1 MRIVYLTQS
10 YPPMISGAALF
21 AQQVAE
27 AMAQHGHQVLVI
39 AASDRDDPY
48 LLENGNLTVLRLQSI
63 HNPMRVGQRFLFCP
77 RREVMK
83 ALHDFH
89 PEVIHAHEPLQM
101 GLLGL
106 EYAKRAHIPITLTIH
121 QLPSFVASYLPNLFK
136 AHAETVLWAYARWLA
151 QKFTSI
157 ITPTQTISTL
167 VSEMTGLQTN
177 TIGYGMDLRTFHPL
191 LSCDED
197 IAIRQKWN
205 LPPSVP
211 ILLHVGRL
219 DTDKRVERV
228 IHAAAQTLT
237 QSNAHLLIIGDGT
250 QKPAL
255 IKLCNSLGISD
266 RVNFPGYISKEAGLP
281 EIYRIASFFITA
293 SEIETQGI
301 VLLEAAASGLP
312 IVAVRATC
320 IPEIVH
326 QGMNGYLAESADLN
340 GLSSAISVLLKDP
353 QKAKL
358 MGKASLILAAEHDL
372 HYTNNAHEQLYGQM
386 VRQVQTQRGETK
398 TGFRSQLWKRV
409 KAWANFSK

>member
-10 YPPMISGAALF
+10 YPPMISGASLF

-27 AMAQHGHQVLVI
+27 AMAQRGHQVLVI
-39 AASDRDDPY
+39 AASDRDRPY
-48 LLENGNLTVLRLQSI
+48 RMQNGDLAVLRLQSI
-63 HNPMRVGQRFLFCP
+63 HNPMRVGQRFTLYP
-77 RREVMK
+77 RQEVMK
-83 ALHDFH
+83 ALRDFH
-89 PEVIHAHEPLQM
+89 PEVIHEHEPLQM
-101 GLLGL
+101 GLLGI
-106 EYAKRAHIPITLTIH
+106 EYAKRARIPITLTIH
-121 QLPSFVASYLPNLFK
+121 QLPSFVASYLPNIFK
-136 AHAETVLWAYARWLA
+136 AWTETVLWVYARWLSR
-151 QKFTSI
+151 KFTSI
-157 ITPTQTISTL
+157 IAPTQTISRL
-167 VSEMTGLQTN
+167 VTEMTGLQTN
-177 TIGYGMDLRTFHPL
+177 TIGYGMDLQTFRPL

-197 IAIRQKWN
+197 VAIRQKWN
-205 LPPSVP
+205 LPPSIP

-219 DTDKRVERV
+219 DTDKHVERV
-228 IHAAAQTLT
+228 IHAAAQTLKGFE
-237 QSNAHLLIIGDGT
+237 AHLLIIGDGT

-255 IKLCNSLGISD
+255 IKLCKSLGISD
-266 RVNFPGYISKEAGLP
+266 RVHFPGYISKEDGLP
-281 EIYRIASFFITA
+281 EIYRIASLFTMA

-326 QGMNGYLAESADLN
+326 HGINGYLAESTDLN
-340 GLSSAISVLLKDP
+340 GLSNAMSILLKDP

-358 MGKASLILAAEHDL
+358 MGKASLTLAAKHDL
-372 HYTNNAHEQLYGQM
+372 NYTNNAHEQLYGQM

>member
-27 AMAQHGHQVLVI
+27 AMAQRGHHILVI

-48 LLENGNLTVLRLQSI
+48 LVKNDNLTILRLQSI
-63 HNPMRVGQRFLFCP
+63 HNPMRVGQRFLFYP

-83 ALHDFH
+83 ALHDFR
-89 PEVIHAHEPLQM
+89 PEIIHTHEPLQM
-101 GLLGL
+101 GMLGL
-106 EYAKRAHIPITLTIH
+106 EYATRADIPSILTIH
-121 QLPSFVASYLPNLFK
+121 QLPSFVASYLPNGFK
-136 AHAETVLWAYARWLA
+136 AYVETVLWVYARWLS

-167 VSEMTGLQTN
+167 VTEITGIQTN
-177 TIGYGMDLRTFHPL
+177 TIGYGMDLQTFRPL

-219 DTDKRVERV
+219 DTDKRTDRV
-228 IHAAAQTLT
+228 IHAAAQTLKE
-237 QSNAHLLIIGDGT
+237 SDAHLLIIGDGT

-255 IKLCNSLGISD
+255 IKLCKSLGISD
-266 RVNFPGYISKEAGLP
+266 RVHFPGYISMEAGLP
-281 EIYRIASFFITA
+281 EIYRIASLFITA

-326 QGMNGYLAESADLN
+326 HGMNGYLAESADFN
-340 GLSSAISVLLKDP
+340 GVSNAMSVLLKDP

-358 MGKASLILAAEHDL
+358 MGKASLTLAAKHDL
-372 HYTNNAHEQLYGQM
+372 HYTNNAHDQLYGQL
-386 VRQVQTQRGETK
+386 VRQVQTQRVKQK
-398 TGFRSQLWKRV
+398 TGFQSQLWKRV
-409 KAWANFSK
+409 KTWTSFSK

>member
-27 AMAQHGHQVLVI
+27 AMAQRGHQVLVI
-39 AASDRDDPY
+39 AASDRDHPY
-48 LLENGNLTVLRLQSI
+48 LVQNGALTVLRLQSI
-63 HNPMRVGQRFLFCP
+63 YNPMRIGQRFLLYP
-77 RREVMK
+77 RLEIMK

-89 PEVIHAHEPLQM
+89 PEVIHAHEPLQI
-101 GLLGL
+101 GLLGI
-106 EYAKRAHIPITLTIH
+106 EYATRANIPIILTIH
-121 QLPSFVASYLPNLFK
+121 QLPCFIASYLPNLFK
-136 AHAETVLWAYARWLA
+136 AHVETVLWIYARWLS

-167 VSEMTGLQTN
+167 VTEMTGLQAN
-177 TIGYGMDLRTFHPL
+177 TIGYGMDLHTFRPL

-219 DTDKRVERV
+219 DTDKRVDRV

-237 QSNAHLLIIGDGT
+237 ETQAHLLIIGDGT

-255 IKLCNSLGISD
+255 KKWCGSLGISD
-266 RVNFPGYISKEAGLP
+266 RVHFTGYISKEDGLP
-281 EIYRIASFFITA
+281 ELYRIASLFVTA

-312 IVAVRATC
+312 IVAMRATC

-326 QGMNGYLAESADLN
+326 HGINGYLAESTDFN
-340 GLSSAISVLLKDP
+340 GLSNAMSVLLKGP

-358 MGKASLILAAEHDL
+358 MGKASLTLASKHDL
-372 HYTNNAHEQLYGQM
+372 RYTNNAHEQLYSRL
-386 VRQVQTQRGETK
+386 VRQVQTQRVEAK
-398 TGFRSQLWKRV
+398 TGFPYRLWKRA
-409 KAWANFSK
+409 KAWTGFRK

>member
-27 AMAQHGHQVLVI
+27 AMAQRGHQVLVI
-39 AASDRDDPY
+39 AASDGDHPY
-48 LLENGNLTVLRLQSI
+48 LVQNGALTVLRLQSI
-63 HNPMRVGQRFLFCP
+63 HNPMRVGQRFLLYP

-106 EYAKRAHIPITLTIH
+106 EYATRAGIPILLTTH
-121 QLPSFVASYLPNLFK
+121 QLPSFIASYLPALFK
-136 AHAETVLWAYARWLA
+136 TGAETVLWVYARWLSR
-151 QKFTSI
+151 KFTSI
-157 ITPTQTISTL
+157 VAPTQTISGL
-167 VSEMTGLQTN
+167 VTKMTGLQTN
-177 TIGYGMDLRTFHPL
+177 TIGYGMDLQTFRPL
-191 LSCDED
+191 LSCDDETVT
-197 IAIRQKWN
+197 RQKWN
-205 LPPSVP
+205 LPPGVP

-219 DTDKRVERV
+219 DTDKHVHRVV
-228 IHAAAQTLT
+228 HASAQTLKE
-237 QSNAHLLIIGDGT
+237 SDAHLLIIGDGT

-255 IKLCNSLGISD
+255 LKLCKSLGISD
-266 RVNFPGYISKEAGLP
+266 RVHFPGYISREAGLP
-281 EIYRIASFFITA
+281 EIYRMASLFVTA

-320 IPEIVH
+320 ISEIVQH
-326 QGMNGYLAESADLN
+326 GMNGYLAESADFN
-340 GLSSAISVLLKDP
+340 GLSNAMSVLLKDP

-358 MGKASLILAAEHDL
+358 MGKASLALAARHDL
-372 HYTNNAHEQLYGQM
+372 HYTNNAHEQLYGQL
-386 VRQVQTQRGETK
+386 VRQVQTQRVK
-398 TGFRSQLWKRV
+398 AKAGFQSQLWKRV
-409 KAWANFSK
+409 KAWTNFSK

>member
-10 YPPMISGAALF
+10 YPPMISGASLF

-27 AMAQHGHQVLVI
+27 AMAQRGHQVLVI
-39 AASDRDDPY
+39 AASDKEQPY
-48 LLENGNLTVLRLQSI
+48 LVINENLTVLRLQSI
-63 HNPMRVGQRFLFCP
+63 HNPMRVGQRFLLYP

-89 PEVIHAHEPLQM
+89 PEVIHTHEPLQV
-101 GLLGL
+101 GLLGI
-106 EYAKRAHIPITLTIH
+106 EYAKRARIPITLTIH
-121 QLPSFVASYLPNLFK
+121 QLPSFIASYLPNLFK
-136 AHAETVLWAYARWLA
+136 ARTETVLWVYARWLS

-167 VSEMTGLQTN
+167 VTKMTGLQTN
-177 TIGYGMDLRTFHPL
+177 TIGYGMDLRTFRPL
-191 LSCDED
+191 LSCNED

-228 IHAAAQTLT
+228 IHAAAQTLNE
-237 QSNAHLLIIGDGT
+237 SDAHLLIIGDGT

-255 IKLCNSLGISD
+255 IKLCKSLGISD
-266 RVNFPGYISKEAGLP
+266 RVHFPGYISKEDGLP
-281 EIYRIASFFITA
+281 EIYRIASLFTMA

-326 QGMNGYLAESADLN
+326 HGMNGYLAESADLN
-340 GLSSAISVLLKDP
+340 GLSNAMSILLKDP

-358 MGKASLILAAEHDL
+358 MGKASLTLAARHDL
-372 HYTNNAHEQLYGQM
+372 HYTNNAYEQLYGQM

>member
-10 YPPMISGAALF
+10 YPPMISGAAHF

-27 AMAQHGHQVLVI
+27 AMAQRGHQVLVI
-39 AASDRDDPY
+39 AASDRDHPY
-48 LLENGNLTVLRLQSI
+48 LVHNGDLTVLRLQSI
-63 HNPMRVGQRFLFCP
+63 YNPMRVGQRFLLYP

-106 EYAKRAHIPITLTIH
+106 EYAARADIPSILTTH
-121 QLPSFVASYLPNLFK
+121 QLPSFISSYLPTIFK
-136 AHAETVLWAYARWLA
+136 TGSETVLWVYAHWLSR
-151 QKFTSI
+151 KFTSI
-157 ITPTQTISTL
+157 IAPTQTISRL
-167 VSEMTGLQTN
+167 VTEMTGLQTN
-177 TIGYGMDLRTFHPL
+177 TIGYGMDLQTFRPL

-205 LPPSVP
+205 LPPSIP

-219 DTDKRVERV
+219 DTDKHVDRV
-228 IHAAAQTLT
+228 IHAAAQTLKA
-237 QSNAHLLIIGDGT
+237 SEAHLLIIGDGT

-255 IKLCNSLGISD
+255 IKLCKSLGISD
-266 RVNFPGYISKEAGLP
+266 RVHFPGYISKEDGLP
-281 EIYRIASFFITA
+281 EIYRIASLFITA

-320 IPEIVH
+320 IPEIVQH
-326 QGMNGYLAESADLN
+326 GLNGYLAESADLN
-340 GLSSAISVLLKDP
+340 GLSNAMSILLKDP

-358 MGKASLILAAEHDL
+358 MGKASLILAAKHDL
-372 HYTNNAHEQLYGQM
+372 HYTNNAHEQLYGQL
-386 VRQVQTQRGETK
+386 VRQVRTQRVKAK
-398 TGFRSQLWKRV
+398 TGFQYRLWKRV
-409 KAWANFSK
+409 KAWTSFSK